1 MPRMQGRRCVVTGGG
16 RGIGRAIALAFARE
30 GADVAVVD
38 RLAEQAEAVAEE
50 IRALGVAG
58 FAFAADVADETSIT
72 TALTGAE
79 ASLGQVDVLM
89 NNAGISTHMN
99 FVDMPVAVW
108 DEMIAI
114 NLRSVFLGTRVV
126 LPGMMRRRFGRIIST
141 SSQLAHKGGRELT
154 HYAAAKAGVLGF
166 TRSLAYEVAPYN
178 ITVNAICPGPIN
190 TDMTRSSSGEW
201 KARKLAEL
209 PLGRY
214 GEVDEIAPTAVLIAS
229 DEGSYYT
236 GASFNPNGGD
246 VMV

>member
-1 MPRMQGRRCVVTGGG
+1 MARMPGKKCVVTGGG

-30 GADVAVVD
+30 GADVAVID
-38 RLAEQAEAVAEE
+38 RDFGNAKAVAAE
-50 IRALGVAG
+50 IAALGVAG
-58 FAFAADVADETSIT
+58 FAFAADVADEASIT
-72 TALTGAE
+72 AALNGAE

-126 LPGMMRRRFGRIIST
+126 LPGMIKRRWGRIIST

-190 TDMTRSSSGEW
+190 TDMTRGSSDDW
-201 KARKLAEL
+201 KTQKLAEL

-214 GEVDEIAPTAVLIAS
+214 GEVGEIAPTAVLIAS

-246 VMV
+246 VML